1 MGQYA
6 LNAVWSRV
14 AADPVAKKALI
25 KRFNDPREIDRR
37 VSAGDDSAFDGEYLS
52 DILCDLLSSEGRL
65 YRRFMARGSE
75 WNYPIDIRGLGGVYF
90 VSAPE
95 FDDIGYFL
103 SLEDAEDEVISN
115 WSGSLVS
122 KKGRTYRPP
131 FASEESANT
140 AQPTPSAVA
149 TTATE
154 DRYQVDHELERA
166 ISKALSEPTAVGSY
180 SETVDIDGRSVIYRF
195 SQATGLAWQR
205 CRTEYRKR
213 FGSDVPAWV
222 LREHPHHRSC
232 LCELSLKRNLALP
245 ASRPLEGTTKSGVEK
260 R

>member
-6 LNAVWSRV
+6 LDAVWSRV

-95 FDDIGYFL
+95 FDEIGYFI
-103 SLEDAEDEVISN
+103 SLEDAEDAIVSH
-115 WSGSLVS
+115 WCDSLVS
-122 KKGRTYRPP
+122 EKGRTYRPP
-131 FASEESANT
+131 FMSEPPSEGMLAK
-140 AQPTPSAVA
+140 PTETKKVSDQSHPSA
-149 TTATE
+149 
-154 DRYQVDHELERA
+154 QELNFGIAR
-166 ISKALSEPTAVGSY
+166 ILSESTSFGSFSERVEIGGKRVVHQFPHGVGL
-180 SETVDIDGRSVIYRF
+180 GWLRSR
-195 SQATGLAWQR
+195 S
-205 CRTEYRKR
+205 EYRKF
-213 FGSDVPAWV
+213 FGVDVPTWV
-222 LREHPHHRSC
+222 MREHPAHRIR
-232 LCELSLKRNLALP
+232 LCEFSLKFQMALP
-245 ASRPLEGTTKSGVEK
+245 KEK
-260 R
+260 PTCQVDCQ